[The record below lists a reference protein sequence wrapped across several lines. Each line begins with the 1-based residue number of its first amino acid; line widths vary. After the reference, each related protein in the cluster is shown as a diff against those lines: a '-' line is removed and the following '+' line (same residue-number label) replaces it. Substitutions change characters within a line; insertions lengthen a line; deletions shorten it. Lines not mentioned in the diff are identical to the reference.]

1 MAKGLISVVIF
12 GVVYP
17 NYLGYSRPRMRE
29 PVYIRVRPT
38 LASRILEWLYV
49 LIVGGVFLLWAAGM
63 LVVLVPFLLA

>member
-1 MAKGLISVVIF
+1 
-12 GVVYP
+12 
-17 NYLGYSRPRMRE
+17 MRE